1 MKRSRWIVLATV
13 ALAVVLATA
22 GTAAGAGKHHNNG
35 GYTVTPLVSDQPG
48 VAPVTDSN
56 LVNGWGISA
65 GPTTPWGV
73 ANQVTETS
81 TLYGADGTRF
91 PPPPAVPLVV
101 SVPGGPTG
109 TVFNG
114 DTTAFMIPPA
124 GGTV

>member
-48 VAPVTDSN
+48 VAPTTDPN

-65 GPTTPWGV
+65 GPTTPWWVSNEGTDT
-73 ANQVTETS
+73 A
-81 TLYGADGTRF
+81 TLYDAAGARF
-91 PPPPAVPLVV
+91 PPPPNGPLVV
-101 SVPGGPTG
+101 KVPGGPTG
-109 TVFNG
+109 QVFY
-114 DTTAFMIPPA
+114 
-124 GGTV
+124 GGTKFLVPNG